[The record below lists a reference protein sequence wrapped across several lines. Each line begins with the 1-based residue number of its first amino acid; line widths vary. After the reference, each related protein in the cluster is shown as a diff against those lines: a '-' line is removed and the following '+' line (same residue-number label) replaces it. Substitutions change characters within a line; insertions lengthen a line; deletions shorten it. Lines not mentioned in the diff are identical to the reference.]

1 MCSELVRP
9 DDEGIKSTEDSQYSS
24 VRMFTAE
31 SYHRS
36 FWSLLEHGVVLL
48 DKEYTIIE
56 ANPYFV
62 DLIGIPSAELIGRD
76 VRDFIDNRFVHT
88 DTTVMD
94 AIIEGLDSSYFRTE
108 TIHKMDKRRTPIPV
122 KIIVTR
128 VPSQLMEDFQHFI
141 VQVYKIEK
149 AAHVGEQQYIRK
161 VDQDWGDIFKSL
173 FLQRWFITLIII
185 LLIFITLTGNL
196 LPFLE
201 KLF

>member
-9 DDEGIKSTEDSQYSS
+9 DDEWIKSTEDSQYSS

-62 DLIGIPSAELIGRD
+62 DLIGVPSAELIGRD
-76 VRDFIDNRFVHT
+76 IRDFIDNRFVHT

>member
-9 DDEGIKSTEDSQYSS
+9 DDEWIKSTEDSQYSS

-62 DLIGIPSAELIGRD
+62 DLIGVPSAELIGRD
-76 VRDFIDNRFVHT
+76 IRDFINNRFVHT

>member
-9 DDEGIKSTEDSQYSS
+9 DDEWIKSTVDSQYSS

-48 DKEYTIIE
+48 DKEYIIIE

-62 DLIGIPSAELIGRD
+62 DLIGVPSAELIGRD
-76 VRDFIDNRFVHT
+76 IRDFIDDHFVHT

-108 TIHKMDKRRTPIPV
+108 TIHKMDRRRTPIPV

-161 VDQDWGDIFKSL
+161 IDQDWGDILKSL
-173 FLQRWFITLIII
+173 FLQRWFTTLIII
-185 LLIFITLTGNL
+185 LLILITLSGNL
-196 LPFLE
+196 IPFLE